1 MPPKDDKGGKVFD
14 KGFFKK
20 HNQEV
25 VEKIKA
31 KKTIKE
37 GVREYKDNIVAD
49 AKVLVDAGASEEQL
63 QSSRKALDDQFDT
76 VAWPAIVS
84 GTNGRVE

>member
-1 MPPKDDKGGKVFD
+1 MPPKDKVFD

-20 HNQEV
+20 HNAEV
-25 VEKIKA
+25 VEKIKGQR
-31 KKTIKE
+31 TIKA
-37 GVREYKDNIVAD
+37 GVLEYVKNIIAD

-63 QSSRKALDDQFDT
+63 QSSKDELFKQFDT
-76 VAWPAIVS
+76 VAWPAIVD